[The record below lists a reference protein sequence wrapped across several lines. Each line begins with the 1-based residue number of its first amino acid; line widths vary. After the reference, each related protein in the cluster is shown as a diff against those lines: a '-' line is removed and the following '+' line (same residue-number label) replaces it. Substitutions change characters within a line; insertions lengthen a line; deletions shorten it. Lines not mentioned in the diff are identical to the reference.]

1 MAWTNSNY
9 SILPWYDSINQQY
22 WRKSYV
28 YGQVWPLVCKTQR
41 LPPFQVIRRVEDP
54 VLGPLTSFTIT
65 RVETQTTTE
74 MLSNMIT
81 GGLTI
86 EAFTEYDIIVYPGLA
101 DLTDIT
107 LPEGQYYCTMTD
119 GTYTWVSEIFVM
131 KDDLSKMIFMKFWH
145 EDGFV
150 IPGGHIHYDTPFYN
164 FVYLGYIERPIN
176 KPKYAELEE
185 VDERAL
191 YEFPIFRATR
201 KDYRFSILMPEYMA
215 DILRLVP
222 SHDYVVIISEGI
234 TYNCDRIKFNPS
246 EWVPQGHLIPVEF
259 EFSTDTV
266 VHTTGRV
273 LPENTGHEYDQ
284 TEYDDSFA

>member
-9 SILPWYDSINQQY
+9 SILPWYDSIQQQY

-41 LPPFQVIRRVEDP
+41 MPPFQIIRTGLSAP
-54 VLGPLTSFTIT
+54 VSSVVIT
-65 RVETQTTTE
+65 RVETEAQTNIT
-74 MLSNMIT
+74 SNMLT
-81 GGLTI
+81 GGLSVQTF
-86 EAFTEYDIIVYPGLA
+86 ADYDIVVYPGLQ
-101 DLTDIT
+101 DLTDVT
-107 LPEGQYYCTMTD
+107 FTEGQYYLTLVVGTD
-119 GTYTWVSEIFVM
+119 TFISEIFVM
-131 KDDLSKMIFMKFWH
+131 KDDLSKMILMKFWH
-145 EDGFV
+145 EDPFV
-150 IPGGHIHYDTPFYN
+150 IPDGHIHYDTPFYN
-164 FVYLGYIERPIN
+164 FVHLGYIERPIN

-222 SHDYVVIISEGI
+222 SHDYVVIESEGI
-234 TYNCDRIKFNPS
+234 IYNCDRIKFNPG

-273 LPENTGHEYDQ
+273 LPENTGFEYDQ
-284 TEYDDSFA
+284 TEYDDTSFS